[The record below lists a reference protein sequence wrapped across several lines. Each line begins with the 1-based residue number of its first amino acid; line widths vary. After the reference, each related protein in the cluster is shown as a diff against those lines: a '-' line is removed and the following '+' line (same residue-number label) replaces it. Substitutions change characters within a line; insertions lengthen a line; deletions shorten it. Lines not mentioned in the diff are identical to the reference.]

1 MNKKQEE
8 RIEWFKKTAS
18 KLTYREED
26 GKLFCKTS
34 EDAEDILIT
43 EDGHF
48 RFAAEGGKGTDT
60 GHVLFV
66 GYFDNNKPPMELP
79 LPQEPEQYKHL
90 KWPPDPWW
98 K

>member
-1 MNKKQEE
+1 MPWHLVLG
-8 RIEWFKKTAS
+8 IAT
-18 KLTYREED
+18 KLGGYPPSVED
-26 GKLFCKTS
+26 N
-34 EDAEDILIT
+34 